1 LHDGAGGSREEM
13 QMTNPFHTLK
23 HEHRII
29 ERGLRALDGL
39 CLRLEWGSELTPDAL
54 SQIVDFTTNFINRFH
69 HDKEEQCLFPLLA
82 EHGIGEEGGPL
93 GAIKREHVVE
103 VELTAS
109 LTAAIEGCRKGDT
122 GAIKQFVEAA
132 YRYSAHLISQMQK
145 EEAILFRV
153 ANELLDDEE
162 KDELMAGF
170 RRAEAALGA
179 GVYERYQKIATE
191 LEKHWAVV

>member
-1 LHDGAGGSREEM
+1 M

-54 SQIVDFTTNFINRFH
+54 SQVVDFTANFVNRFH

-82 EHGIGEEGGPL
+82 EHGISEEGGPL
-93 GAIKREHVVE
+93 GAIRREHTAN
-103 VELTAS
+103 LTD
-109 LTAAIEGCRKGDT
+109 AIEGCRKGDAS
-122 GAIKQFVEAA
+122 AIKQFVEAA
-132 YRYSAHLISQMQK
+132 YRYSAHLIGHMQK
-145 EEAILFRV
+145 EEAILFRL
-153 ANELLDDEE
+153 ADEMLDDDE

-179 GVYERYQKIATE
+179 GVYERYQKIATD
-191 LEKHWAVV
+191 LEKRWAVV

>member
-1 LHDGAGGSREEM
+1 MNDGGVGSRKEM

-69 HDKEEQCLFPLLA
+69 HDKEEQCLFPLLV
-82 EHGIGEEGGPL
+82 EHGISEAGGPL
-93 GAIKREHVVE
+93 GAMKREHTVE
-103 VELTAS
+103 IELTANLS
-109 LTAAIEGCRKGDT
+109 NAIEGCRKGDV

-132 YRYSAHLISQMQK
+132 YRYSAHLIGHMQK

-153 ANELLDDEE
+153 ADELLDDEE

-170 RRAEAALGA
+170 RRAEATLGA
-179 GVYERYQKIATE
+179 GVYERYEKIATE
-191 LEKHWAVV
+191 LEKNWAV